1 MSLFARSLVCA
12 AVAFCLP
19 TLAWGQVES
28 ESAPVADQAPPIAD
42 ERPIGQLSGRIAY
55 NTEDEFV
62 LGVGFLTERLFG
74 RDQSL
79 RFDAEAMQSG
89 TRLSF
94 SYLNDRI
101 AGGSPRFGLRLF
113 RTDTQPGNAYDF
125 DSVVLGVVPR
135 LSWDL
140 GQGSTASVYAM
151 YSDGE
156 ISNVAPDASI
166 LIRNDEGGQS
176 ASAVGSEVNLRLPGA
191 GGVRRDTRV
200 SLDLAYGS
208 TSRGNDFLRYML
220 RLDMLFAPKSGNV
233 VFRSQLRAGGID
245 STSGT
250 TSIGDRFML
259 GDSSLRGFAFGGF
272 GPRDLA
278 AGEAALGGNR
288 FAVAR
293 FDAQFPNF
301 FGDAAGQL
309 TPGLF
314 LDGGSLWDLDDAAG
328 GLLGAD
334 AVDDGRNFRASVGVT
349 LKIDTGFGPI
359 DLYLAHPFERE
370 DYDATQAI
378 GLIYSRRF

>member
-1 MSLFARSLVCA
+1 MSLVVRSLVCA
-12 AVAFCLP
+12 AIAFCLP
-19 TLAWGQVES
+19 TLAWGQVEG
-28 ESAPVADQAPPIAD
+28 ETAPIAD
-42 ERPIGQLSGRIAY
+42 EGPIGQLSGRIAY
-55 NTEDEFV
+55 NTADEFV

-79 RFDAEAMQSG
+79 RFDAEAMKSG

-101 AGGSPRFGLRLF
+101 AGGSPRFGLRFF
-113 RTDTQPGNAYDF
+113 RTDTQPGDAYDF

-140 GQGSTASVYAM
+140 GESTASLYAM

-166 LIRNDEGGQS
+166 LIRNDAGGQS

-220 RLDMLFAPKSGNV
+220 GLDMLFAPNSGNV
-233 VFRSQLRAGGID
+233 IFRSQLRAGGID
-245 STSGT
+245 SKSGT

-278 AGEAALGGNR
+278 AGEAPLGGNR

-293 FDAQFPNF
+293 FDAQFPNL
-301 FGDAAGQL
+301 FGDATGQL

-314 LDGGSLWDLDDAAG
+314 LDVGSLWDLDDAAG

-359 DLYLAHPFERE
+359 DLYVANPFERE